1 MRKVLSSSTVCL
13 NVMDTNQKLQTRGTS
28 RSESTLRLYISQ
40 SRVLLWVWGPAHT
53 PTVLSVEADVYQYGY
68 EIEEFFDVL
77 AFTCD

>member
-13 NVMDTNQKLQTRGTS
+13 NVMDTNQKLQTRGTAHS
-28 RSESTLRLYISQ
+28 KSTLCLYISK
-40 SRVLLWVWGPAHT
+40 SRVLLWVWGPAHP
-53 PTVLSVEADVYQYGY
+53 PTVLNVEAEVYQYGC